1 MTRDE
6 QCKLLEDNG
15 WKIISKDPFEIE
27 KLYKRVAKLEKDMT
41 ELKKEVAT
49 KAKKTVVYGR

>member
-1 MTRDE
+1 ME
-6 QCKLLEDNG
+6 E
-15 WKIISKDPFEIE
+15 KIIMEKEINISIPEGYEIDIE